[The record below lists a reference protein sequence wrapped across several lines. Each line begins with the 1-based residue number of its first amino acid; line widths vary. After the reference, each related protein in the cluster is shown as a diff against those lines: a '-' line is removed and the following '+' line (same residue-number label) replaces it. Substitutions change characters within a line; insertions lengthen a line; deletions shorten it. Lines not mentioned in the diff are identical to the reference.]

1 MTVQKRYKI
10 LIVDDDETN
19 CEVLIEILEEHF
31 LLEVANSGK
40 AGIEKAIVFKP
51 DIVLLDI
58 MMPGMNGYEVCR
70 EIKQNSTLSTTK
82 IILVSAK
89 RMLKDRLIGY
99 EAGADDYI
107 TKPYDH
113 NELIAKI
120 RVFSHLKYTEE
131 LNKLKDDFLT
141 LLTHESKTPL
151 NIIMGYSELLSMSSN
166 LSEDEKKFAT
176 AIIDAAKQLHN
187 KSTKT
192 LFLCR
197 LKSNYQLSL
206 NKDSIEDIVAE
217 LIQKHT
223 VNKKNITFKF
233 HQSPTDLINFD
244 GSIIST
250 SLNYLIENAIKY
262 SNESDEIKLDIKK
275 TDNELTVLIIDNGM
289 GVADDNKETIF
300 DEFNNPDIDHHGQG
314 LGISLAIARR
324 VATLHGG
331 SLTVE
336 DNTPSGAIFKFQIP
350 NNIQ

>member
-1 MTVQKRYKI
+1 VQQRYKI

-31 LLEVANSGK
+31 LLEVANTGK
-40 AGIEKAIVFKP
+40 AGIEKAIIFKP

-70 EIKQNSTLSTTK
+70 EIKQNNTLSTTK

-120 RVFSHLKYTEE
+120 KVFSHLKYTEE

-176 AIIDAAKQLHN
+176 AIIEAAKQLHN
-187 KSTKT
+187 KSNKT

-197 LKSNYQLSL
+197 LKSNYQLTL
-206 NKDSIEDIVAE
+206 NKGSIEDIITE
-217 LIQKHT
+217 LVQKYAR
-223 VNKKNITFKF
+223 NKKNITFKF
-233 HQSPTDLINFD
+233 DQSSSSFIMIDA
-244 GSIIST
+244 SIIST
-250 SLNYLIENAIKY
+250 SLSYIIDNAIKH
-262 SNESDEIKLDIKK
+262 SNENDEIKLKIET
-275 TDNELTVLIIDNGM
+275 TDSYVTVLIIDNGS
-289 GVADDNKETIF
+289 GVSDNNKGIIF
-300 DEFNNPDIDHHGQG
+300 DEFNNPDISHHSQG

-331 SLTVE
+331 SLTIK
-336 DNTPSGAIFKFQIP
+336 DNSPRGAIFKFQIS